1 MKTFLSHLNE
11 SMVDDLLSKQ
21 VRKVIKSAGGKM
33 YQIGGVVRDELLGKI
48 SKDLDLLVVG
58 VELDDLAKVLKPF
71 GKVNMVGKSFGILKF
86 VPTGST
92 EDEDIDISVPRIDSK
107 STGAGHKDFE
117 VQLGKGITLQQDQL
131 RRDFWINQL
140 AKDVDTGEIV
150 DTDGKGMK
158 DIKNKQIRM
167 ISPTSFIDDPL
178 RMLRAVQFA
187 ARFEFKIEKE
197 TFKQMKQQAKTIS
210 TVSADRFTEEFKK
223 LFTKSK
229 SPSHGVKI
237 MFASGL
243 MKNIFVS
250 AKLNSIDLDTI
261 DKLDKK
267 SFAAFM
273 GLILVDYGDRAKS
286 VSKSAAKLSNKD
298 ADSVQSIVDFVRF
311 EKNLLGDMVEL
322 VKFSQKNDILI
333 IDKYLDAKGKKS
345 LTSVLNSLRVKS
357 IKDLPIDGRDL
368 SAMGFKGKM
377 IGDVL
382 NFALEYAVRN
392 NTKVKGKILNAI
404 KSRYG
409 Q

>member
-1 MKTFLSHLNE
+1 MKSFLSHLNE
-11 SMVDDLLSKQ
+11 SMVDDLLSTH
-21 VRKVIKSAGGKM
+21 VRKAIKRSGGKI

-58 VELDDLAKVLKPF
+58 VELDDLGKILKPF

-187 ARFEFKIEKE
+187 ARFEFKIERE
-197 TFKQMKQQAKTIS
+197 TFKQMQQQAKTIA

-237 MFASGL
+237 MFSSGL
-243 MKNIFVS
+243 MKNIFAS

-261 DKLDKK
+261 DELDKK

-273 GLILVDYGDRAKS
+273 GIMLVDYGDKARA
-286 VSKSAAKLSNKD
+286 VSKSVAKLSNKD
-298 ADSVQSIVDFVRF
+298 ADSVQSIVDFIRN
-311 EKNLLGDMVEL
+311 ENKIMDDMVEL
-322 VKFSQKNDILI
+322 VKFSQKNDKLI
-333 IDKYLDAKGKKS
+333 IDKYLEAKGKKT
-345 LTSVLNSLRVKS
+345 LTSVLSSLRVKN
-357 IKDLPIDGRDL
+357 IKDLPIDGKDI
-368 SAMGFKGKM
+368 SGMGFEGKM
-377 IGDVL
+377 IGVIL
-382 NFALEYAVRN
+382 NFALEFAVRN
-392 NTKVKGKILNAI
+392 NTKVKAKIINAI
-404 KSRYG
+404 KAEYG
-409 Q
+409 

>member
-1 MKTFLSHLNE
+1 MKTFLAHLNE

-21 VRKVIKSAGGKM
+21 VRKAIKSAGGKM

-311 EKNLLGDMVEL
+311 EKKLLGDMVEL

-345 LTSVLNSLRVKS
+345 LTGVLNSLRVKS

>member
-1 MKTFLSHLNE
+1 MKSFLSHLNE

-86 VPTGST
+86 VPKGST

-150 DTDGKGMK
+150 DTDGKGIK

-311 EKNLLGDMVEL
+311 EKKLLGDMVEL

>member
-21 VRKVIKSAGGKM
+21 VRKVIKNAGGKM

-167 ISPTSFIDDPL
+167 ISPTSFKDDPL

-197 TFKQMKQQAKTIS
+197 TYKQMKQQAS
-210 TVSADRFTEEFKK
+210 TVTTVSPDRFKEEFKK

-229 SPSHGVKI
+229 SPSHGIKI
-237 MFASGL
+237 LFASGL
-243 MKNIFVS
+243 MKNIFPKAKLTNVNMNAIDKLDKGAFSVFMGMLLLDYGNDAEKISKATVRLSNSEAKDAQSIVDWNNNS
-250 AKLNSIDLDTI
+250 AKLNS
-261 DKLDKK
+261 DKLE
-267 SFAAFM
+267 M
-273 GLILVDYGDRAKS
+273 
-286 VSKSAAKLSNKD
+286 
-298 ADSVQSIVDFVRF
+298 
-311 EKNLLGDMVEL
+311 
-322 VKFSQKNDILI
+322 VKFSQKYDKSM
-333 IDKYLDAKGKKS
+333 IDKYLEATGK
-345 LTSVLNSLRVKS
+345 T
-357 IKDLPIDGRDL
+357 
-368 SAMGFKGKM
+368 
-377 IGDVL
+377 
-382 NFALEYAVRN
+382 
-392 NTKVKGKILNAI
+392 ILNRI
-404 KSRYG
+404 YHLDRGYENLENELSRCGAKIYRLK
-409 Q
+409 

>member
-1 MKTFLSHLNE
+1 MKSFLSHLNE

-197 TFKQMKQQAKTIS
+197 TFKQMKQQAKTIT

-311 EKNLLGDMVEL
+311 EKKILGDMVEL

>member
-1 MKTFLSHLNE
+1 
-11 SMVDDLLSKQ
+11 MVDDLLSKQ

-311 EKNLLGDMVEL
+311 EKKILGDMVEL

-404 KSRYG
+404 KSRTDN
-409 Q
+409 

>member
-1 MKTFLSHLNE
+1 MKSFLSHLNE

-311 EKNLLGDMVEL
+311 EKKILGDMVEL

-368 SAMGFKGKM
+368 KAMGFKGKM

-382 NFALEYAVRN
+382 NFAFEYAVRN

-404 KSRYG
+404 KSRTDN
-409 Q
+409 

>member
-1 MKTFLSHLNE
+1 MKSFLSHLNE
-11 SMVDDLLSKQ
+11 SMVDDLLSTQ
-21 VRKVIKSAGGKM
+21 VRKAIKRSGGKM

-86 VPTGST
+86 VPKGST

-167 ISPTSFIDDPL
+167 ISPTSFKDDPL

-197 TFKQMKQQAKTIS
+197 TYKQMKQQAS
-210 TVSADRFTEEFKK
+210 TVTTVSPDRFKEEFKK
-223 LFTKSK
+223 LFIKSK
-229 SPSHGVKI
+229 SPSHGIKI
-237 MFASGL
+237 LFASGL
-243 MKNIFVS
+243 MKNIFPKS
-250 AKLNSIDLDTI
+250 KLTNVNMNAI
-261 DKLDKK
+261 DKLDKGA
-267 SFAAFM
+267 FPVFM
-273 GLILVDYGDRAKS
+273 GMLLLDYGNDAEKI
-286 VSKSAAKLSNKD
+286 SKAIVRLSNSEAKD
-298 ADSVQSIVDFVRF
+298 AQSIVDWNNNS
-311 EKNLLGDMVEL
+311 EKLNTDKLEM
-322 VKFSQKNDILI
+322 VKFSQKYDKSM
-333 IDKYLDAKGKKS
+333 IDKYLEATGKTT
-345 LTSVLNSLRVKS
+345 LTSRLKKLKVTS
-357 IKDLPIDGRDL
+357 IKDLPINGKDL
-368 SAMGFKGKM
+368 TQLGFRGKM
-377 IGDVL
+377 IGDAM
-382 NFALEYAVRN
+382 NFALSYAVNN
-392 NTKVKGKILNAI
+392 NTNNKDKILSAVQDNF
-404 KSRYG
+404 K
-409 Q
+409 

>member
-1 MKTFLSHLNE
+1 MKSFLSHLNE

-187 ARFEFKIEKE
+187 ARFKFKIEKE

-311 EKNLLGDMVEL
+311 EKKILGDMVEL

-368 SAMGFKGKM
+368 KAMGFKGKM

-404 KSRYG
+404 KSRTDN
-409 Q
+409 

>member
-1 MKTFLSHLNE
+1 MKSFLSHLNE

-311 EKNLLGDMVEL
+311 EKKILGDMVEL

-368 SAMGFKGKM
+368 KAMGFKGKM

-404 KSRYG
+404 KSRTDN
-409 Q
+409 

>member
-1 MKTFLSHLNE
+1 MRSFLSHLNE
-11 SMVDDLLSKQ
+11 SMVDDLLSTQ
-21 VRKVIKSAGGKM
+21 VRKAIKRSGGKM

-58 VELDDLAKVLKPF
+58 VELDDLAKILKPF

-117 VQLGKGITLQQDQL
+117 VKLGKGITLQQDQL

-150 DTDGKGMK
+150 DTDGKGIK

-167 ISPTSFIDDPL
+167 ISPTSFEDDPL

-197 TFKQMKQQAKTIS
+197 TYKQMKAQASTVKTIS
-210 TVSADRFTEEFKK
+210 PDRFKEEFKK

-237 MFASGL
+237 LFASGL
-243 MKNIFVS
+243 MKNIFPNAKLSNVNMEAMDKLDKSAFPVFMGMLLSDYGSDAEKMSKSTVRLSNSEAKDAQAIVDWNDNS
-250 AKLNSIDLDTI
+250 AKLNT
-261 DKLDKK
+261 DKLE
-267 SFAAFM
+267 M
-273 GLILVDYGDRAKS
+273 
-286 VSKSAAKLSNKD
+286 
-298 ADSVQSIVDFVRF
+298 
-311 EKNLLGDMVEL
+311 
-322 VKFSQKNDILI
+322 VKFSQKYDKSM
-333 IDKYLDAKGKKS
+333 IDKYLQATGKTT
-345 LTSVLNSLRVKS
+345 LTSRLKKLKVTS
-357 IKDLPIDGRDL
+357 IKDLPINGKDL
-368 SAMGFKGKM
+368 TQLGFRGKI
-377 IGDVL
+377 IGDAM
-382 NFALEYAVRN
+382 NFALSYAVNN
-392 NTKVKGKILNAI
+392 NTNNKDKILSAVQDNF
-404 KSRYG
+404 K
-409 Q
+409 

>member
-1 MKTFLSHLNE
+1 MKTFLAHLNE

-21 VRKVIKSAGGKM
+21 VRKAIKSAGGKM

-197 TFKQMKQQAKTIS
+197 TFKQMKQQAKTIT

-311 EKNLLGDMVEL
+311 EKKILGDMVEL

>member
-1 MKTFLSHLNE
+1 
-11 SMVDDLLSKQ
+11 MVDDLLSKQ

-311 EKNLLGDMVEL
+311 EKKILGDMVEL

-368 SAMGFKGKM
+368 KAMGFKGKM

-382 NFALEYAVRN
+382 NFAFEYAVRN

-404 KSRYG
+404 KSRTDN
-409 Q
+409 

>member
-167 ISPTSFIDDPL
+167 ISPTSFKDDPL

-197 TFKQMKQQAKTIS
+197 TYKQMKQQAS
-210 TVSADRFTEEFKK
+210 TVTTVSPDRFKEEFKK

-229 SPSHGVKI
+229 SPSHGIKI
-237 MFASGL
+237 LFASGL
-243 MKNIFVS
+243 MKNIFPKAKLTNVNMNAIDKLDKGAFSVFMGMLLLDYGNDAEKISKATVRLSNSEAKDAQSIVDWNNNS
-250 AKLNSIDLDTI
+250 AKLNS
-261 DKLDKK
+261 DKLE
-267 SFAAFM
+267 M
-273 GLILVDYGDRAKS
+273 
-286 VSKSAAKLSNKD
+286 
-298 ADSVQSIVDFVRF
+298 
-311 EKNLLGDMVEL
+311 
-322 VKFSQKNDILI
+322 VKFSQKYDKSM
-333 IDKYLDAKGKKS
+333 IDKYLEATGKTT
-345 LTSVLNSLRVKS
+345 LTSRLKKLKVTS
-357 IKDLPIDGRDL
+357 IKDLPINGKDL
-368 SAMGFKGKM
+368 TQLGFRGKM
-377 IGDVL
+377 IGDAM
-382 NFALEYAVRN
+382 NFALSYAVNN
-392 NTKVKGKILNAI
+392 NTNNKDKILSAVQD
-404 KSRYG
+404 KFK
-409 Q
+409 

>member
-1 MKTFLSHLNE
+1 MKSFLSHLNE
-11 SMVDDLLSKQ
+11 SMVDDLLSTQ
-21 VRKVIKSAGGKM
+21 VRKAIKRSGGKM

-86 VPTGST
+86 VPKGST

-197 TFKQMKQQAKTIS
+197 TFKQMKQQANTIS

>member
-1 MKTFLSHLNE
+1 
-11 SMVDDLLSKQ
+11 
-21 VRKVIKSAGGKM
+21 
-33 YQIGGVVRDELLGKI
+33 
-48 SKDLDLLVVG
+48 
-58 VELDDLAKVLKPF
+58 
-71 GKVNMVGKSFGILKF
+71 
-86 VPTGST
+86 
-92 EDEDIDISVPRIDSK
+92 
-107 STGAGHKDFE
+107 
-117 VQLGKGITLQQDQL
+117 
-131 RRDFWINQL
+131 
-140 AKDVDTGEIV
+140 
-150 DTDGKGMK
+150 
-158 DIKNKQIRM
+158 
-167 ISPTSFIDDPL
+167 
-178 RMLRAVQFA
+178 
-187 ARFEFKIEKE
+187 
-197 TFKQMKQQAKTIS
+197 
-210 TVSADRFTEEFKK
+210 VSADRFTEEFKK

>member
-1 MKTFLSHLNE
+1 MKSFLSHLNE

-187 ARFEFKIEKE
+187 ARFKFKIEKE

-229 SPSHGVKI
+229 
-237 MFASGL
+237 
-243 MKNIFVS
+243 
-250 AKLNSIDLDTI
+250 
-261 DKLDKK
+261 
-267 SFAAFM
+267 
-273 GLILVDYGDRAKS
+273 
-286 VSKSAAKLSNKD
+286 
-298 ADSVQSIVDFVRF
+298 
-311 EKNLLGDMVEL
+311 
-322 VKFSQKNDILI
+322 
-333 IDKYLDAKGKKS
+333 
-345 LTSVLNSLRVKS
+345 
-357 IKDLPIDGRDL
+357 
-368 SAMGFKGKM
+368 
-377 IGDVL
+377 
-382 NFALEYAVRN
+382 
-392 NTKVKGKILNAI
+392 
-404 KSRYG
+404 
-409 Q
+409 